1 MAWHHLPVNRRAAPA
16 LLLAMVSFGACATPM
31 APDRARVSTEIT
43 SRTRLETHGLPAPGK
58 VWTAPPG
65 ATLEDGVGIDEA
77 VAIALWNNPD
87 FQVALSS
94 LGIARADLI
103 DAGLLKN
110 PVLSLLFPWGPKQ
123 LEFVA
128 TFAVDQLWQRP
139 KRVEDARLN
148 AESNVALL
156 ANGGLRLIAD
166 VRLAF
171 FESLA
176 AERRLALATEQAAVA
191 AQAARIAEGR
201 LRAGDISEF
210 EARLARTD
218 QLRLEA
224 ARLTRVTARDVAI
237 VRLRALLGLD
247 PQAPEIRLDS
257 PLALTAAGC
266 QPGPELYQ
274 SAMATRP
281 DVRAAEMQIEAAG
294 ARAGLE
300 KGRIVAFTAMLDANG
315 RGIEGFEMGPGIQ
328 IELPVLSQNEG
339 RRARA
344 AAEIEQSSRRY
355 LAVRAQVSSEI
366 ATALIGLTEAQD
378 TARLLGGDVAASLAA
393 AGQQAE
399 GLYRAG
405 EISLL
410 ALLDTR
416 QRLIEVELTR
426 IDATFG
432 VNRAIVRLEQAVGR
446 NCAPR

>member
-1 MAWHHLPVNRRAAPA
+1 
-16 LLLAMVSFGACATPM
+16 
-31 APDRARVSTEIT
+31 
-43 SRTRLETHGLPAPGK
+43 
-58 VWTAPPG
+58 
-65 ATLEDGVGIDEA
+65 
-77 VAIALWNNPD
+77 
-87 FQVALSS
+87 
-94 LGIARADLI
+94 
-103 DAGLLKN
+103 
-110 PVLSLLFPWGPKQ
+110 
-123 LEFVA
+123 
-128 TFAVDQLWQRP
+128 
-139 KRVEDARLN
+139 
-148 AESNVALL
+148 
-156 ANGGLRLIAD
+156 
-166 VRLAF
+166 
-171 FESLA
+171 
-176 AERRLALATEQAAVA
+176 
-191 AQAARIAEGR
+191 
-201 LRAGDISEF
+201 
-210 EARLARTD
+210 
-218 QLRLEA
+218 
-224 ARLTRVTARDVAI
+224 
-237 VRLRALLGLD
+237 
-247 PQAPEIRLDS
+247 
-257 PLALTAAGC
+257 
-266 QPGPELYQ
+266 
-274 SAMATRP
+274 MATRP